1 LNGLEVINIKLEES
15 SDEEQE
21 CELVPI
27 EIPEEIPETINESN
41 ASDSR
46 NGDLFNYGSYL
57 IQNSLNKSNAKRRK
71 STRSQTSKN
80 NKNDDQSE
88 TPLTNRLMQSLET
101 SVIPQYK
108 CDAPNCSFTSNDA
121 QLWIKHNDSHENKVY
136 KCNRCKKSYPKQSK
150 LEAHQRLK
158 NHHIFYC
165 CLYPNCS
172 QKFESQQSLTKH
184 NNEVHKNRSIFE
196 TPVVSQESFKC
207 NYFDCKKS
215 FAKDKYLKKH
225 MRNVHNIRK
234 VAKKSTTNIAKETVN
249 QFNEIEANVSTFSS
263 TNIKC
268 AAIICYQTFESL
280 SLMIQHFNKN
290 HKQLDQNSGLI
301 DSLFSSSQCSHCG
314 VLFANQANMRRHKSL
329 AHKHINNH
337 TINTSLNSM
346 NETYGSLNQTQSYL
360 CQRSGCGKW
369 FDSAI
374 SLREHLNLEH
384 NKNISSAN
392 NSVYESVSDQSL
404 IRCHDCRIDFIALND
419 LSEHMKSVHSQ
430 QDEEMPSIDTDFD
443 NSLTFYDSLYLNT
456 NQTIPSSER
465 TQSLEQIN
473 ENVNSFENLLTS
485 IKTEQI

>member
-1 LNGLEVINIKLEES
+1 LNGLEVIKIKLEDS

-27 EIPEEIPETINESN
+27 EIPEEIPEMINESN
-41 ASDSR
+41 ASNSR
-46 NGDLFNYGSYL
+46 NGDLFNYGSHL
-57 IQNSLNKSNAKRRK
+57 IQNSLNKSNAKGRK
-71 STRSQTSKN
+71 STRSQNLN
-80 NKNDDQSE
+80 NKNEDQSE
-88 TPLTNRLMQSLET
+88 TPLTNRLMQSLLKT
-101 SVIPQYK
+101 SVSPQYS
-108 CDAPNCSFTSNDA
+108 CDAPNCSFTSNEA
-121 QLWIKHNDSHENKVY
+121 QLWIEHNDSHENKVY

-158 NHHIFYC
+158 NHHIFYY

-172 QKFESQQSLTKH
+172 QKFQTQQSLTKH

-196 TPVVSQESFKC
+196 TPVVSQVTFKC

-234 VAKKSTTNIAKETVN
+234 LAKKSTTNIINQSNGSNDET
-249 QFNEIEANVSTFSS
+249 EANVSTFTS
-263 TNIKC
+263 TDIKC
-268 AAIICYQTFESL
+268 AAIICCQTFESM

-290 HKQLDQNSGLI
+290 HKQFDGNSVLI
-301 DSLFSSSQCSHCG
+301 ESLFASSQCSNCG
-314 VLFANQANMRRHKSL
+314 LLFANQANMRRHKSL
-329 AHKHINNH
+329 AHKQINSH
-337 TINTSLNSM
+337 TISNSM
-346 NETYGSLNQTQSYL
+346 NETFGSTQSYL

-374 SLREHLNLEH
+374 SLRQHLNLEH

-392 NSVYESVSDQSL
+392 NSIYESVSDQSL
-404 IRCHDCRIDFIALND
+404 I
-419 LSEHMKSVHSQ
+419 HSQ

-456 NQTIPSSER
+456 NQTIPSSEQ
-465 TQSLEQIN
+465 TQTQTQTQTLEQID
-473 ENVNSFENLLTS
+473 ENVCNFNNLLTS
-485 IKTEQI
+485 IKVEQI